1 MKRHKYYLLL
11 MLVLSIF
18 LVFGLIEVFRVE
30 GLYSYDP
37 YYHMHLAKYVDAQHP
52 FATEIPAYNGEIPIQ
67 YPTSL
72 RLLTVLIH
80 TVSGSAYL
88 YIYKVFGLFSII
100 LLALSLYI
108 TIQHLIKCE
117 LCAIFSVLLFLS
129 APILI
134 LRSFITYPENLVLVI
149 HVLIFY
155 SILKIWQEKRATYF
169 VILSLFLSSAL
180 YIHYRS
186 FIIPISIVAIFFCW
200 LISKK
205 ILNKDGSTNINRNLL
220 YASSSFLLLSIP
232 MLGLVIKQYVLYLRV
247 NVGEDALW
255 KPYVV
260 GTAQYA
266 IPEYQNS
273 LGILLILFMLLGIAI
288 LLIRIIKKPNIISL
302 LLLFWVTFTFLLTL
316 GPKLEVWIP
325 SIRMLTYFAIPT
337 CIISSFS
344 IKKIIGTIKGG
355 NSISVLTFASCI
367 LLLYTL
373 TLPTIHGSVCVGQNE
388 LDAANWINT
397 NVSEDSIILVYNID
411 LITIGISKYNLIES
425 RQDILDKIFST
436 PYDKINRVLPN
447 FYTNKSIYIIAKE
460 PIKTLGFDELTK
472 VFEKGG
478 IKIFYYRSKCNC
490 LDRSFLT

>member
-1 MKRHKYYLLL
+1 MKQHKYYLLL
-11 MLVLSIF
+11 MLVFSIF
-18 LVFGLIEVFRVE
+18 LIFGLIEIFRVE

-52 FATEIPAYNGEIPIQ
+52 FATEISTYNGEIPIQ

-100 LLALSLYI
+100 LLALGLYI

-129 APILI
+129 TPIFI
-134 LRSFITYPENLVLVI
+134 YRSLITYPENLVLVI
-149 HVLIFY
+149 HVFIFY
-155 SILKIWQEKRATYF
+155 YILKIRKEKRTIYF
-169 VILSLFLSSAL
+169 VILSLFLSSSL

-186 FIIPISIVAIFFCW
+186 FVIPISIVAIFFSW

-205 ILNKDGSTNINRNLL
+205 ILNKTIGININKNLL

-232 MLGLVIKQYVLYLRV
+232 MLPLVIKQYVLYLRV
-247 NVGEDALW
+247 NVGEDALL

-260 GTAQYA
+260 STAQYA
-266 IPEYQNS
+266 IQDYQNS

-325 SIRMLTYFAIPT
+325 PIRMLAYFAVPT

-344 IKKIIGTIKGG
+344 IKKIIGAIKGG

-373 TLPTIHGSVCVGQNE
+373 TLPTIHGSVCIGQNE

-397 NVSEDSIILVYNID
+397 HVSEDSVILTYNID

-447 FYTNKSIYIIAKE
+447 FYPNKGIYIIAKE

>member
-1 MKRHKYYLLL
+1 MKQHKYYFLL

-100 LLALSLYI
+100 LLALGLYI
-108 TIQHLIKCE
+108 TIRHLIKCE

-129 APILI
+129 APII
-134 LRSFITYPENLVLVI
+134 IYRSLITYPENLVLVI

-155 SILKIWQEKRATYF
+155 YILKIRKEKRTTYF
-169 VILSLFLSSAL
+169 VILSLFLSSSL

-186 FIIPISIVAIFFCW
+186 FVIPISIVAIFFSW

-205 ILNKDGSTNINRNLL
+205 ILNKTSGININKNLL

-232 MLGLVIKQYVLYLRV
+232 MLPLVIKQYVLYLRV

-260 GTAQYA
+260 GTYQYA

-288 LLIRIIKKPNIISL
+288 LLIRIIKKPDIIFL

-325 SIRMLTYFAIPT
+325 PIRMLTYFTVPT

-344 IKKIIGTIKGG
+344 IKKIIWAIKGG
-355 NSISVLTFASCI
+355 NSISAPILVSCVI
-367 LLLYTL
+367 LLYTL
-373 TLPTIHGSVCVGQNE
+373 TLPTIHGGVLIDQNE

-397 NVSEDSIILVYNID
+397 HVSEDSIILVYNID

-436 PYDKINRVLPN
+436 PHDRINRVLCS
-447 FYTNKSIYIIAKE
+447 FYPNKSVYIIAKE
-460 PIKTLGFDELTK
+460 PTKTSEFDELTK
-472 VFEKGG
+472 VFEKRG

-490 LDRSFLT
+490 PDRGF